1 MKNFY
6 KNIKS
11 GFTLV
16 ELMIIIAI
24 ISILFVAFSQFNIA
38 WNISQEKATR
48 LAESIHDILRDAKND
63 MIIWKAVITWSDI
76 KWAVKR
82 VVTISKNNI
91 IVKWCHNDNDDN
103 NDCVKEKE
111 FEPTFDGDS
120 EYKINSIKAFDKR
133 IDFSSKTIQDIY
145 EIDIQDHQD
154 LKITFSNNLDGS
166 AVVDGSSRKISS
178 YLIEVEYKSFK
189 RYIYWDVLTGNVT
202 LFNRWDVLLNPTTP

>member
-24 ISILFVAFSQFNIA
+24 ISILFVAFSQFNIT

-91 IVKWCHNDNDDN
+91 IVKWCHNDNDND
-103 NDCVKEKE
+103 NDCVQEKV
-111 FEPTFDGDS
+111 FEPSFDGDS

-133 IDFSSKTIQDIY
+133 IDFSSKTIQNING
-145 EIDIQDHQD
+145 IDIQD
-154 LKITFSNNLDGS
+154 LNIAFSNNLDGS
-166 AVVDGSSRKISS
+166 AVDTNGNKISSYLS

-202 LFNRWDVLLNPTTP
+202 LFNRWDVSLRPTTP